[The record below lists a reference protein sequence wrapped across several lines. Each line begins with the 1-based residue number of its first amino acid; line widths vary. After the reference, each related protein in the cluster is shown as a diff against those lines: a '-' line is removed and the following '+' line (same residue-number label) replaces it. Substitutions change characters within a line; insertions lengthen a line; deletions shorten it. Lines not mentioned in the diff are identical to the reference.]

1 MPTFG
6 ERLRSLR
13 TSKNLSQMD
22 FAKQIKVSKS
32 SVNMYERDER
42 EPGFETL
49 ERIADYFN
57 VDLDYLLGKSDYT
70 CKIQPC
76 TDTVPYI
83 TDSERLLL
91 KKFRALDERGKSA
104 VLNVLDHEYNSLPGI
119 EANTASKEA

>member
-13 TSKNLSQMD
+13 ASKNLSQMD

-57 VDLDYLLGKSDYT
+57 VDIDYLLGKSDVT

-76 TDTVPYI
+76 LSSIPNI
-83 TDSERLLL
+83 TDSEYLLL
-91 KKFRALDERGKSA
+91 QKFRALDDRGKSA

-119 EANTASKEA
+119 AADSAPKEA